1 MQIDLLG
8 AGGIIGKP
16 ALAFDRSP
24 HEMWAGGC
32 LNWSSR
38 CRFARPSM
46 SLSRR
51 AFIGVQRNCPAAS
64 GPARPRANPA
74 KLAATYQMLLRASLC
89 SCCSLA
95 TEARCR
101 CILMA
106 LMPNISQSYR
116 FARDKGAPSLPVSS
130 AATDALSVISVWRAL
145 DGDRSLRV
153 LVDSSPDYLVA
164 ELTFRST
171 DREAAGHDL
180 DDLCKD
186 HGLVREMLATT

>member
-1 MQIDLLG
+1 
-8 AGGIIGKP
+8 
-16 ALAFDRSP
+16 
-24 HEMWAGGC
+24 
-32 LNWSSR
+32 
-38 CRFARPSM
+38 
-46 SLSRR
+46 
-51 AFIGVQRNCPAAS
+51 
-64 GPARPRANPA
+64 
-74 KLAATYQMLLRASLC
+74 
-89 SCCSLA
+89 
-95 TEARCR
+95 
-101 CILMA
+101 MA